1 MQKTLFICTI
11 LFIVLSAGNCK
22 KPSNPDPGTPAATY
36 QPTTAGSEW
45 NYATTGTTA
54 SGSANG
60 TYTLK
65 ATSKDSTVATGK
77 TYRVFTNSAGANEYY
92 IKVGKEYS
100 RISSLASLTNA
111 VELLYLKDDLSV
123 GATWS
128 EVKSVMITGAP
139 FAVDVNITYSVVK
152 SNFDTSFNGSDFKD
166 CIRIR
171 VKPTVPLLTID
182 EDNITYL
189 FAKNVGMIANKVGLT
204 VTSLGVNADTETK
217 LVTFMIK

>member
-1 MQKTLFICTI
+1 MQKTLFFSTI
-11 LFIVLSAGNCK
+11 LFIVLTAGNCK
-22 KPSNPDPGTPAATY
+22 KPSNPVPGTPAATY
-36 QPTTAGSEW
+36 QPTTTGSEW
-45 NYATTGTTA
+45 NYTTTGTTA
-54 SGSANG
+54 SGPVNTSFKL
-60 TYTLK
+60 T
-65 ATSKDSTVATGK
+65 ATSKDSVANGK
-77 TYRVFTNSAGANEYY
+77 TFRVFTNSAGANEYY
-92 IKVGKEYS
+92 VKVGKEYS

-189 FAKNVGMIANKVGLT
+189 FAKNVGMIANKVRLR

-217 LVTFMIK
+217 LVTFVIK